1 MRRAVII
8 PALAA
13 GIIAA
18 SAMHQPEAATVIYKR
33 SAGPVAMVE
42 SLPEVWVEP
51 EAEMPAAI
59 VVGEPVPDPEISQ
72 DDLYLLAHLICGEAQ
87 GYSRECQEAV
97 GSVVLNRVADA
108 RYPDTIRKVI
118 YQRGQYACI
127 TDGNFDREPT
137 ALNWQVA
144 EDLLKSGSKIPA
156 TVVYQAQ
163 FRQGRGVWKKI
174 GTEIFCY

>member
-1 MRRAVII
+1 
-8 PALAA
+8 
-13 GIIAA
+13 
-18 SAMHQPEAATVIYKR
+18 
-33 SAGPVAMVE
+33 MVE

-51 EAEMPAAI
+51 ASQLPAAI
-59 VVGEPVPDPEISQ
+59 VVGEPVPDPEINR
-72 DDLYLLAHLICGEAQ
+72 DDVYLLAHLICGEAQ
-87 GYSRECQEAV
+87 GYSKECQEAV

-108 RYPDTIRKVI
+108 RYPGTIREVV
-118 YQRGQYACI
+118 YQKGQYACI

-144 EDLLKSGSKIPA
+144 EDLLRNGSKIPA

-174 GTEIFCY
+174 GPEIFCY

>member
-8 PALAA
+8 PVLAA

-18 SAMHQPEAATVIYKR
+18 SAMYQPEAATIVYKR
-33 SAGPVAMVE
+33 SAGPVAIVE
-42 SLPEVWVEP
+42 PPPEVWVEP

-59 VVGEPVPDPEISQ
+59 VVEENPEIDPE
-72 DDLYLLAHLICGEAQ
+72 DLYLLAHLICGEAQ

-137 ALNWQVA
+137 ALNWEVA
-144 EDLLKSGSKIPA
+144 EDLLRSGSKIPA

-163 FRQGRGVWKKI
+163 FRQGRGVWKQI

>member
-1 MRRAVII
+1 MRRVATI
-8 PALAA
+8 PAIVAA
-13 GIIAA
+13 IIAA
-18 SAMHQPEAATVIYKR
+18 CALYQPEAATVIYKR
-33 SAGPVAMVE
+33 PAEPVATVE
-42 SLPEVWVEP
+42 APPVTWIEP
-51 EAEMPAAI
+51 EAKMPEAI
-59 VVGEPVPDPEISQ
+59 VIETDPEINQ
-72 DDLYLLAHLICGEAQ
+72 EELYLLAHLICGEAQ

-108 RYPDTIRKVI
+108 RYPNTIREVV
-118 YQRGQYACI
+118 YQKGQYACI

-137 ALNWQVA
+137 ALSWQVA

-174 GTEIFCY
+174 GPEIFCY

>member
-1 MRRAVII
+1 M
-8 PALAA
+8 LTA

-18 SAMHQPEAATVIYKR
+18 SALYQPEAATVIYTR
-33 SAGPVAMVE
+33 QETLPVWE
-42 SLPEVWVEP
+42 LPP
-51 EAEMPAAI
+51 EAIEAEAEVTPVQPSEEILFA
-59 VVGEPVPDPEISQ
+59 EPVPDPEISR

-97 GSVVLNRVADA
+97 GSVVLNRVADT
-108 RYPDTIRKVI
+108 RYPNTIREVV
-118 YQRGQYACI
+118 YQKGQYACVV
-127 TDGNFDREPT
+127 DGNFDREPT

-144 EDLLKSGSKIPA
+144 EDLLRSGSKIPA

-174 GTEIFCY
+174 GSEIFCY